1 MIQFSCCIPGGSLMP
16 EGVASVP
23 DSPAEQIVLKCR
35 YLLECGYDCTE
46 CAGGMLTGLK
56 EDEIAYLVE
65 ENKKSSLKL
74 IAVNSLF
81 PWQWRLADP
90 ASDRDEYVAHIVKL
104 FDIMQALGVKYAV
117 FGSGGARSIRSEVG
131 EEKSRETL
139 YDFLR
144 IMAAEAVKRN
154 LTIVIEPLRK
164 AETNVFVTVPETAAI
179 VRELNEPGIRLLYDV
194 FHMAEE
200 GTSLDCIVPNLD
212 LALHCHIAES
222 PNRSYPGSPDS
233 KDLEYNKTFA
243 KELIRGGYNGAVSV
257 ECGFK
262 DFKADAKTALAYLR
276 EIFA

>member
-23 DSPAEQIVLKCR
+23 ESPAEQIVLKCR

-56 EDEIAYLVE
+56 EDESAYLIE

-74 IAVNSLF
+74 TAVNSLF

-90 ASDRDEYVAHIVKL
+90 DADRDEYAAHIVKL

-131 EEKSRETL
+131 EEKSRATL
-139 YDFLR
+139 YEFLG
-144 IMAAEAVKRN
+144 IMAEEAMKRD

-164 AETNVFVTVPETAAI
+164 AETNVFVTVPETAAV
-179 VRELNEPGIRLLYDV
+179 VRELNNPGIRLLYDV

-212 LALHCHIAES
+212 LTYHCHIAEA
-222 PNRSYPGSPDS
+222 PNRTRPGAADS
-233 KDLEYNKTFA
+233 KDPEYNKTFA
-243 KELIRGGYNGAVSV
+243 KELIRGGYSGAVSV

-262 DFKADAKTALAYLR
+262 DFKTEAVEALAYLK

>member
-1 MIQFSCCIPGGSLMP
+1 MIQLSCCIPGGSLMP

-23 DSPAEQIVLKCR
+23 DSPAEQIILKCR
-35 YLLECGYDCTE
+35 YLLDCGYDCTE
-46 CAGGMLTGLK
+46 CAGGMLTALS
-56 EDEIAYLVE
+56 EEEIAYLVE
-65 ENKKSSLKL
+65 ENKKSPLKL

-90 ASDRDEYVAHIVKL
+90 ASDRNEYVAHAVKL

-117 FGSGGARSIRSEVG
+117 FGSGAARSIRSEVG
-131 EEKSRETL
+131 EETSRKTL
-139 YDFLR
+139 YEFLR
-144 IMAAEAVKRN
+144 VIAAEAVKRDIE
-154 LTIVIEPLRK
+154 IVIEPLRK
-164 AETNVFVTVPETAAI
+164 AETNVFNTVPESAAA

-200 GTSLDCIVPNLD
+200 GTELDCIVPNLD
-212 LALHCHIAES
+212 LTDHCHIAEA
-222 PNRSYPGSPDS
+222 PNRSYPGCADS
-233 KDLEYNKTFA
+233 KDLQYNRIFA

-262 DFKADAKTALAYLR
+262 DFKSEAKAALAYLR

>member
-1 MIQFSCCIPGGSLMP
+1 MIRFSCCIPGGSLMP

-35 YLLECGYDCTE
+35 YLLDCGYDCTE
-46 CAGGMLTGLK
+46 CAGGMMTGLK
-56 EDEIAYLVE
+56 EEEIAYLVE

-90 ASDRDEYVAHIVKL
+90 DADRDAYVAHIVKL
-104 FDIMQALGVKYAV
+104 FDTMQALGVKYAV
-117 FGSGGARSIRSEVG
+117 FGSGAARSIRHEIG
-131 EEKSRETL
+131 EEKSREAL

-144 IMAAEAVKRN
+144 VMAAEAVKRG
-154 LTIVIEPLRK
+154 LVIVIEPLRK
-164 AETNVFVTVPETAAI
+164 AETNVFNTVVESAAV

-200 GTSLDCIVPNLD
+200 GSSLDCIVPNLD
-212 LALHCHIAES
+212 LTGHCHIAEA
-222 PNRSYPGSPDS
+222 PNRSYPGCSDS
-233 KDLEYNKTFA
+233 SDPEYNRTFA

-262 DFKADAKTALAYLR
+262 DFKAEAKIALDYLR